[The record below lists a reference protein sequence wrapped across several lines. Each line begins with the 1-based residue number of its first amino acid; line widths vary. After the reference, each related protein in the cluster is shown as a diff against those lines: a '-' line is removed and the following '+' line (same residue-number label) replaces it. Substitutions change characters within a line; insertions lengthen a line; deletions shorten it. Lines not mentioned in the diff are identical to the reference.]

1 MQALCSNVMQCMQS
15 SHCECQNVP
24 SHGNWHLAALP
35 AMGPGSQPDVL
46 MRSHE
51 HLWLPS
57 RFLPLVPAAITYPM
71 AWFYMSPAKW
81 FWYLW

>member
-1 MQALCSNVMQCMQS
+1 MVTGIWL
-15 SHCECQNVP
+15 HCRQ
-24 SHGNWHLAALP
+24 WA
-35 AMGPGSQPDVL
+35 QVL
-46 MRSHE
+46 SPMFSMRSHE